1 MTGSSS
7 TGDSKT
13 LGRASLD
20 FAEKA
25 DVDLF
30 VETLGRFERGE
41 LGPDAWRAFRLV
53 HGVYGQRQDEV
64 QMVRVKIPQ
73 GAVSA
78 AQLDALADVAASYSR
93 GFLHVTTRQN
103 VQYHFVQLRD
113 SEAALRRLSDAGLTT
128 REACGNTVRNV
139 TTCAFAG
146 VAAGEPFDVTPY
158 ARALTRHLLRHPLSS
173 TLPRKFKI
181 AFEGCADDHGVTSI
195 NDLGFRAVEKDG
207 VRGFRVTAG
216 GGTGTLPVAGRLLFD
231 FLPAEDLLAAAEAVL
246 GVFHRLGDREHKERS
261 RMKFLIREMGFPAF
275 RDEVLAALAAARKA
289 AGETGLELGFDPDRP
304 PEEAPPSFQR
314 PAPPTIAD
322 AERASEAALR
332 GPGLLPALPSH
343 ASPDFSSL
351 ASNVRPQRQ
360 PGFSSVLVTLPL
372 GDVTAPQLRLL
383 AQVALAYG
391 DGTVRLTHDQN
402 LLLRWIGTER
412 AAHVQGRL
420 SAAGLGVSGAGS
432 ITDVTSCPGA
442 ESCRLAVTHSRGLG
456 RLLHDF
462 LEGRPDLA
470 ALAPDLKLK
479 VSGCPNGCGHH
490 HLAGIGFQGSARQ
503 LEGRAVPQY
512 FVMTG
517 GEVTRE
523 ETFFARTVAR
533 VPVRRVPEAI
543 RRLLELYGG
552 ERLPGESAPA
562 FFRRIG
568 AARQKELLLD
578 LERLLPADAAPE
590 DFVDPGQEGDAF
602 TVETKSGECAT

>member
-1 MTGSSS
+1 MSSRS
-7 TGDSKT
+7 DSNA
-13 LGRASLD
+13 LGRASLH
-20 FAEKA
+20 FAEES

-41 LGPDAWRAFRLV
+41 IGADAWRAFRLV

-73 GAVSA
+73 GILSA
-78 AQLDALADVAASYSR
+78 PQLEALADVAAFWSR

-103 VQYHFVQLRD
+103 VQYHFVRLAD
-113 SEAALRRLSDAGLTT
+113 AEPVLRRLADAGLTT

-146 VAAGEPFDVTPY
+146 VSLDEPFDVTPY
-158 ARALTRHLLRHPLSS
+158 AEALTRHFLRHPLSS
-173 TLPRKFKI
+173 SLPRKFKI
-181 AFEGCADDHGVTSI
+181 AFEGCVDDHGLTSI
-195 NDLGFRAVEKDG
+195 NDLGFRAAERG
-207 VRGFRVTAG
+207 GARGFRVTAG
-216 GGTGTLPVAGRLLFD
+216 GGTGSLPVAGSMLFD
-231 FLPAEDLLAAAEAVL
+231 FLPAADLLTAAEAVL
-246 GVFHRLGDREHKERS
+246 GVFHRLGDREHRERN
-261 RMKFLIREMGFPAF
+261 RMKFLIREKGFPAF
-275 RDEVLAALAAARKA
+275 CQEVLGAFAANREA
-289 AGETGLELGFDPDRP
+289 AGQTGLRLPFDPEQP

-322 AERASEAALR
+322 AERASEAALS
-332 GPGLLPALPSH
+332 GPGLLPTLPPRA
-343 ASPDFSSL
+343 ASAASFL

-372 GDVTAPQLRLL
+372 GDATAPQLRLL

-402 LLLRWIGTER
+402 LLLRWIETER
-412 AAHVQGRL
+412 AGDVHGRL
-420 SAAGLGVSGAGS
+420 AAAGLGAPGAGS

-456 RLLHDF
+456 RLLRDF

-470 ALAPDLKLK
+470 ALAPDLKVK
-479 VSGCPNGCGHH
+479 ASGCPNGCGHH
-490 HLAGIGFQGSARQ
+490 HVAGIGFQGSARQ
-503 LEGRAVPQY
+503 LAGRAVPQY

-517 GEVTRE
+517 GEVTPE
-523 ETFFARTVAR
+523 KTYFARTVAR
-533 VPVRRVPEAI
+533 VPARRIPQATE
-543 RRLLELYGG
+543 RLLKLYAS
-552 ERLPGESAPA
+552 ERQPGESAPA

-568 AARQKELLLD
+568 AGRQKALLAD

-590 DFVDPGQEGDAF
+590 DFVDPGQEGASF